1 VSAFDDL
8 SAIPPQELTA
18 GYLARAVHGE
28 RLTLAIVEIEPSAE
42 LPEHHHANE
51 QFGLVLRGALILR
64 VGDESRTVAP
74 GGLWRIPGDTPHSAK
89 AGPEGAV
96 VVDVFSPPRDDWGA
110 IAVTE
115 PRRPAW
121 PST

>member
-1 VSAFDDL
+1 MSAFDDL
-8 SAIPPQELTA
+8 TAIPPQELTA

-28 RLTLAIVEIEPSAE
+28 RLTLAIVEIEPGAE

-51 QFGLVLRGALILR
+51 QFGLVLRGALTLR
-64 VGDESRTVAP
+64 VGDESRTVSP
-74 GGLWRIPGDTPHSAK
+74 GGLWRIPGDAPHSAK

-96 VVDVFSPPRDDWGA
+96 VVDVFSPPRDDWAA
-110 IAVTE
+110 IAATQ

-121 PST
+121 P

>member
-1 VSAFDDL
+1 MSPFDDL
-8 SAIPPQELTA
+8 TAIQPQELAA

-28 RLTLAIVEIEPSAE
+28 RLTLAIVEVEPDAE
-42 LPEHHHANE
+42 LAEHHHANE

-64 VGDESRTVAP
+64 VGDEERTVAP

-96 VVDVFSPPRDDWGA
+96 VVDVFSPPRHDWST
-110 IAVTE
+110 IAATD
-115 PRRPAW
+115 PRRPGW
-121 PST
+121 P